1 MLTLGKINETIV
13 VVSAFHNC
21 IRTFLDYFHITSK
34 PKVLKLILVHAKEDC
49 KITINNHETS

>member
-1 MLTLGKINETIV
+1 MLTVGKINETIV

-34 PKVLKLILVHAKEDC
+34 PKVLKLILVHAKA
-49 KITINNHETS
+49 KKTSKKTVK